1 MAVRV
6 RASSF
11 RVMERNMG
19 LMSLISLMS
28 LMGLMGLMGLMRVG
42 VKVIRRRL

>member
-28 LMGLMGLMGLMRVG
+28 LMGLMGLMRVG